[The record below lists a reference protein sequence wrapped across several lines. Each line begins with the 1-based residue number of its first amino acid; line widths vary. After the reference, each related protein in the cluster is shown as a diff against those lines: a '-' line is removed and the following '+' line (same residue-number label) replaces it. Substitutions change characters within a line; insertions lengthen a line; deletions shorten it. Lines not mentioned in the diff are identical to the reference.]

1 MPSSCQDIREALAQC
16 LQESDCIMVQRH
28 TPRECLASPLAEE
41 LPMKCQQLR
50 KGFSECKR
58 GMIDMRKRFRGNHP
72 ISVAKEMDE
81 KKSSSSGQL
90 YAGRPAYTTV
100 KELSGDE
107 VQMDP
112 EKTRGL

>member
-1 MPSSCQDIREALAQC
+1 MPSSCNAIRDALAQC
-16 LQESDCIMVQRH
+16 LQQSDCIMVQRH
-28 TPRECLASPLAEE
+28 TPRECLTEPLVDE
-41 LPMKCQQLR
+41 LPMRCQQLR

-58 GMIDMRKRFRGNHP
+58 GLIDMRKRFRGNAP
-72 ISVAKEMDE
+72 LSMSKEVDG
-81 KKSSSSGQL
+81 KSGTSQQL
-90 YAGRPAYTTV
+90 YAGKPAFETV